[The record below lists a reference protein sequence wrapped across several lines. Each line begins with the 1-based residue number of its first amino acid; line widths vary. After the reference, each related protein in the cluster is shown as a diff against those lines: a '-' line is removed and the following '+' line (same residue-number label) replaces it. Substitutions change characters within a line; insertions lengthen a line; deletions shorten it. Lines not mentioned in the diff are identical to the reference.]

1 MQIAVNGEMKQV
13 KDALLLSELLPELGI
28 IQTAGLALAVNESVV
43 ARSQW
48 DQFALTQNDKVLIIR
63 ATKGG

>member
-1 MQIAVNGEMKQV
+1 MQIAVNGEMKEV
-13 KDALLLSELLPELGI
+13 KEALLLSELLPELGI
-28 IQTAGLALAVNESVV
+28 NQTAGLALAVNESVV

-48 DQFALTQNDKVLIIR
+48 DQFFLSQNDKVLIIR

>member
-1 MQIAVNGEMKQV
+1 MQIAVNGEMKEV
-13 KDALLLSELLPELGI
+13 KEALLLSELLPELGI
-28 IQTAGLALAVNESVV
+28 TKTAGLALAVNESVV

-48 DQFALTQNDKVLIIR
+48 EQFALTQNDKVLIIR